1 VAELVILATGV
12 LGADASQAA
21 YFRGFLADELTHVVM
36 ELAHSRA
43 RLREC
48 LERDQVVGL
57 RGMARARRAVRDSEA
72 KQRELERMLAALDRR
87 FSALWAREG

>member
-1 VAELVILATGV
+1 MAELVILATGV

-57 RGMARARRAVRDSEA
+57 RGMARARRAVRDSAA